1 MSSAWRFGGALAVAI
16 FAGCGSGDTREVSLR
31 PPPAAEDP
39 VASLPLCQTGTPPGC
54 ESPRLSRAS
63 RAAPSTPASADE
75 LFDWAERTYP
85 QYFPSH
91 RQTLEYAEYQYRFY
105 PESGNY
111 AGVAASSVFAM
122 GPVTGGALTNLGDVA
137 AFTCQAF
144 PYRCNLLSAV
154 GGSTIE
160 LASSGVLDLPG
171 ADVFIQADGGAIF
184 KLPPGQPSGTS
195 FVVPFTAKPLDFR
208 LAIYRNG
215 QEVYGATLTITP
227 ATSGAMLGHP
237 AETYFR
243 ASLKLADEAL
253 VAARERGTATS
264 VAEAEKRRG
273 DLAAWVQLITD
284 LRSGQSVELAHT
296 PEGQPVFA
304 SAADLVLLDSAII
317 DFDKRAAQALG
328 VAALAALRAPPLLA
342 DPSIDYGRFVRQMNT
357 VEQIKLGGLAAAEA
371 WGFAGVSL
379 GIAGAILGSAALS
392 TVATPILVVGM
403 GTALSVNVVSGLWKA
418 YHADPNFAYREE
430 VVAVVDIL
438 LQQIL
443 RLDEIIWPALIKA
456 RAVLH
461 KGPITRLDASLLL
474 GARPLASWLTSE
486 TFTLAFQGMLFR
498 TRDVDAP
505 AIPQQP
511 PFPGYYLYRAV
522 SAFGPRQSCSS
533 TCDGPVC
540 NVITSVSY
548 MRSVVQGGPPDRS
561 YRVLDWY
568 SCTMN
573 FTLRGEV
580 FGSGA
585 SSAYGEFY
593 YCQLGLT
600 CGE

>member
-1 MSSAWRFGGALAVAI
+1 MPRAWRFCGAFALATLV
-16 FAGCGSGDTREVSLR
+16 GCGSGDTREVSL
-31 PPPAAEDP
+31 PPSGAGADP
-39 VASLPLCQTGTPPGC
+39 VASLCQTGTPPAC
-54 ESPRLSRAS
+54 EPTLLRRAS
-63 RAAPSTPASADE
+63 RAAPSTPASSDE

-85 QYFPSH
+85 QHFPSH
-91 RQTLEYAEYQYRFY
+91 QQTLAYAEYQYRFY

-111 AGVAASSVFAM
+111 VGVAAASVFAM

-144 PYRCNLLSAV
+144 PYRCNLLAAV
-154 GGSTIE
+154 GGSTID
-160 LASSGVLDLPG
+160 LATSEVSDLRG

-184 KLPPGQPSGTS
+184 KLPPAQSSGTS
-195 FVVPFTAKPLDFR
+195 FVVPFTAQPLDFR

-264 VAEAEKRRG
+264 VAEAERRRG

-304 SAADLVLLDSAII
+304 SAADLVVLDSAII

-342 DPSIDYGRFVRQMNT
+342 DPTIDYGRFVRQMNT

-379 GIAGAILGSAALS
+379 GVAGAILGSAALT

-443 RLDEIIWPALIKA
+443 RLDEILWPALIKA

-498 TRDVDAP
+498 ARDVDAP

-511 PFPGYYLYRAV
+511 PFPGYYLYRAIG
-522 SAFGPRQSCSS
+522 AFGPRQSCSGG
-533 TCDGPVC
+533 CDGSAC
-540 NVITSVSY
+540 SVITSVSY

-593 YCQLGLT
+593 YCQIGQT
-600 CGE
+600 CGQ